1 MSVLFRNSQKAVS
14 LLASSVTAL
23 GDFVLQREDASHK
36 EVSVL
41 FTDDAG
47 ISELNAKHLGRNGPT
62 DVLAFPMS
70 ASGDAPLHPEI
81 LGDVAVSTE
90 RAVSYAEEHG
100 LKVRDELS
108 LYLIHGLLHLL
119 GYDDVNNDRAKTM
132 RRRESELLREA
143 RKRGLIIETGHVA
156 GDGRALAMPK
166 VTKTVRRSRQR
177 PFSAQT
183 GKRPDS
189 KKKES

>member
-1 MSVLFRNSQKAVS
+1 VSVLFRNSQKAVS
-14 LLASSVTAL
+14 LLASNITAL
-23 GDFVLQREDASHK
+23 GDFVLQREDASDK

-70 ASGDAPLHPEI
+70 APGDDTLHPEI

-100 LKVRDELS
+100 LKVGAELS

-119 GYDDVNNDRAKTM
+119 GYDDLNNDQATTM
-132 RRRESELLREA
+132 RRRESELLGEA
-143 RKRGLIIETGHVA
+143 RKLGLIIETEHVA
-156 GDGRALAMPK
+156 GDGRALAMPN
-166 VTKTVRRSRQR
+166 VTKTGRRRR
-177 PFSAQT
+177 PH
-183 GKRPDS
+183 S